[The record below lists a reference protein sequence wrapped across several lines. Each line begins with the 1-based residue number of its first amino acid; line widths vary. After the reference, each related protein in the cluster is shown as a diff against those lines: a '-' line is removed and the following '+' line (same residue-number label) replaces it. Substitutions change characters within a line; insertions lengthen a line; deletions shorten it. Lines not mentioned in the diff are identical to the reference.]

1 MGEKPAATSV
11 AGRYDIV
18 GVLGSGG
25 MADVLLAD
33 DRTMARRVALKRSH
47 PAAASRRA
55 LLREARIAGRLDHPG
70 VVRVLGLVRDGEHD
84 HLVLEHVA
92 GTSLAEAA
100 RPDVTTLGRIARD
113 LAAALAH
120 VHGRGVLHLD
130 LKHENVML
138 GAAGAPVLIDFGI
151 ARCDGEPDLVLDGAK
166 LVGTPRAMAP
176 EQILGHEIDARADLF
191 ALGGLLYELATGR
204 SPFDAFTAPETLHNV
219 LHHTPVPAARLAG
232 GLPARLA
239 DMIDH
244 LLEKDP
250 TMRPQSA
257 AEVVARL
264 A

>member
-1 MGEKPAATSV
+1 MGEDQAGRPL

-25 MADVLLAD
+25 MAEVLLAD
-33 DRTMARRVALKRSH
+33 DRVLARRVALKRSR

-55 LLREARIAGRLDHPG
+55 LLREARIAGRLAHPG
-70 VVRVLGLVRDGEHD
+70 IVRVLGLLRGGDQD

-92 GTSLAEAA
+92 GVSLAEAP
-100 RPDVTTLGRIARD
+100 RPDVTTLGAVARG
-113 LAAALAH
+113 LAAALDHA
-120 VHGRGVLHLD
+120 HGRGVIHLD

-138 GAAGAPVLIDFGI
+138 AGGAPVLIDFGI

-176 EQILGHEIDARADLF
+176 EQILGGDVDARADLF
-191 ALGGLLYELATGR
+191 ALGALLYELATGR
-204 SPFDAFTAPETLHNV
+204 TPFDAASVAETLDRV
-219 LHHTPVPAARLAG
+219 LHHVPSPIARVAA

-250 TMRPQSA
+250 AMRPQSA

-264 A
+264 G